1 MAKEQ
6 GSRNVSE
13 VTDRQMMEELI
24 RIHAQAAGESIS
36 SILRA
41 NIEIGEPELQ
51 EITVREVEY
60 SILEPAVFVKTCLT
74 SQVAGSLVLILR
86 QRDMQAMSAAGELM
100 NQMGHASAAAMAQFL
115 GDTMDFADCQLT
127 LSDGRQSLASV
138 MGEAEDS
145 GVLAVTYRM
154 KIKDMVES
162 EFIECIS
169 ANAMDS
175 LYQEIQARKE
185 AETRAKQEE
194 EEAARQAALLEQ
206 SSIVGKGALP
216 DADQAEG
223 KDDEAGELANAGGR
237 RTGCAP

>member
-86 QRDMQAMSAAGELM
+86 QRDMQVFLNELMGVDDLPDPDFVFDDVAMSAAGELM

-206 SSIVGKGALP
+206 S
-216 DADQAEG
+216 
-223 KDDEAGELANAGGR
+223 
-237 RTGCAP
+237 